1 MLLLYTTNQGIAS
14 LWQVPSLVVLQTIAL
29 LFLKWILVFPSAFLN
44 SWTRQKWGKGG
55 EWYWSSSIAWSSNIS
70 ESNQSGRGFAFNPH
84 TDYLNNLLYPQIPF
98 KAQIISEDER
108 LYCCCCLCHLQ
119 ESSSRPARAT
129 KKRKSTVS
137 LFEDSESL
145 KWKYDEKWVT
155 ICYQSEFCWA
165 EAAWGDTKIKSF
177 ITPVPY
183 LFA

>member
-1 MLLLYTTNQGIAS
+1 MKGFA
-14 LWQVPSLVVLQTIAL
+14 A
-29 LFLKWILVFPSAFLN
+29 AFAIF
-44 SWTRQKWGKGG
+44 QKQGG
-55 EWYWSSSIAWSSNIS
+55 EAGQDWV
-70 ESNQSGRGFAFNPH
+70 
-84 TDYLNNLLYPQIPF
+84 
-98 KAQIISEDER
+98 
-108 LYCCCCLCHLQ
+108 
-119 ESSSRPARAT
+119 T